1 MVEIRK
7 AQLSEVRPVVSMLNQ
22 ATLDLM
28 EKGIRHW
35 RYPWPTAK
43 VKQQI
48 GLQQRYLLI
57 QGQDLLGSFTLASRR
72 HYEEFTLANKGL
84 ILSELILMPE
94 AQTLDNEQ
102 LVIAYATEQAV
113 INKLDLYL
121 ASPVKEPG
129 LMSDLD
135 AHHFELWDRS
145 PSTYLYRYY

>member
-35 RYPWPTAK
+35 RYPWSAAK

-113 INKLDLYL
+113 INTLDL
-121 ASPVKEPG
+121 
-129 LMSDLD
+129 
-135 AHHFELWDRS
+135 
-145 PSTYLYRYY
+145 